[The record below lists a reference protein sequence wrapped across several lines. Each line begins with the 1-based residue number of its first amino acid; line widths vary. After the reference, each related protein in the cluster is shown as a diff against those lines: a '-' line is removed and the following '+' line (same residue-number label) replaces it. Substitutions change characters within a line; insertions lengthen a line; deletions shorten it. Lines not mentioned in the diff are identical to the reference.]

1 MTDNANDG
9 KSDQPEIDRQIPV
22 KKSSS
27 NEDKVKMN
35 RVLSSYDRLL
45 PRYGGNTEKRKNE
58 ESAESASSSS
68 EGASKA
74 KKSCNNST
82 KKEYSR
88 LRTLVPALSER
99 DDISK
104 VEIIEETIRYIDA
117 LHHQLAARN
126 VEGSTTSERDEP
138 SEESGTS
145 TERKFASVSFNKS
158 RSRMKVPFFNH
169 KQMRQPHPNV
179 SLRSVP
185 QLFGKSFQELS

>member
-1 MTDNANDG
+1 MTDNSNDG
-9 KSDQPEIDRQIPV
+9 KSDQREIDRQIPV

-145 TERKFASVSFNKS
+145 TERKFVRPFSLCS
-158 RSRMKVPFFNH
+158 RNLQIVK
-169 KQMRQPHPNV
+169 
-179 SLRSVP
+179 LRHDYGEVW
-185 QLFGKSFQELS
+185 

>member
-1 MTDNANDG
+1 MTDNSNDG
-9 KSDQPEIDRQIPV
+9 KSDQREIDRQIPV

-45 PRYGGNTEKRKNE
+45 PRYGGNTEKRRNE

-145 TERKFASVSFNKS
+145 TERKFAS
-158 RSRMKVPFFNH
+158 
-169 KQMRQPHPNV
+169 
-179 SLRSVP
+179 
-185 QLFGKSFQELS
+185 LFTMLQKLSKCEVKA